1 MGARFDTY
9 LMDEVTSVGG
19 AAFKSRSRDVH
30 LSRTHN
36 AGAVVASHS
45 MGMIRQLC
53 TAGAFLEN
61 GELTWS
67 NHIKD
72 AIAKHANKHSG
83 MTRLPR

>member
-61 GELTWS
+61 GELTWLITLKTPS
-67 NHIKD
+67 PNMRTSTP
-72 AIAKHANKHSG
+72 A
-83 MTRLPR
+83 